1 MTEKPVLTK
10 EQAAALEAALQ
21 EDRPDQILKRAARDH
36 ETWFFDCQPL
46 NYLELPVL
54 AKALYV
60 GYEVEEVAY
69 LPGDMVVYKN
79 GGLFANGKR
88 IATVHAHD
96 RENRAVMFDSTF
108 NHPLNTMGTK
118 QLRKATE
125 EEIFWLHKLGRDK
138 IGDFKYNDVFVD
150 KDGKSYLL
158 RDAHPADGYRG
169 LDDADFWYESGDFKG
184 IYPAESFKP
193 FFKAED
199 N

>member
-10 EQAAALEAALQ
+10 EQAAALEAALR

-36 ETWFFDCQPL
+36 ETWFFDCHPL

-118 QLRKATE
+118 QLRKATPD
-125 EEIFWLHKLGRDK
+125 EIFWFCELGRDSV
-138 IGDFKYNDVFVD
+138 GDFRVGDITVD
-150 KDGKSYLL
+150 RREMIFIVSESESQDDHLSISLAKLWYKDGLI
-158 RDAHPADGYRG
+158 D
-169 LDDADFWYESGDFKG
+169 G
-184 IYPAESFKP
+184 IYPAESFKQ
-193 FFKAED
+193 FFKAGD
-199 N
+199 D